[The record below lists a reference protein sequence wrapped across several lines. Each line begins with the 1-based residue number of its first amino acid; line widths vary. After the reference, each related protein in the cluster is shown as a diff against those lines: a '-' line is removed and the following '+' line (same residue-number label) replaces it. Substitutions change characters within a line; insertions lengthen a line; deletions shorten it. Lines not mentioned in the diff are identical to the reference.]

1 MRPAELRAIS
11 ESAARLLTYP
21 EVKANLKEQLAPEF
35 QDLAMKL
42 CLIFVSSRI
51 CELSSLEERREVI
64 DTYPEDDGLLI
75 GIRDEVKFGV
85 QRLWKR
91 RHPPQQR
98 IANDRTRQGAGAEG
112 QRRVPSQGGLELF

>member
-1 MRPAELRAIS
+1 MISMQAAVHLR
-11 ESAARLLTYP
+11 YP
-21 EVKANLKEQLAPEF
+21 DIKAYLQEQLDPEF

-42 CLIFVSSRI
+42 CLIFVCSRI

-98 IANDRTRQGAGAEG
+98 IDDDRGRARSGAQG
-112 QRRVPSQGGLELF
+112 QCRVPAQGGLDFL

>member
-1 MRPAELRAIS
+1 MVPAELRLIAMQ
-11 ESAARLLTYP
+11 AAEHLRYHDI
-21 EVKANLKEQLAPEF
+21 KAFLKEQLDPEF

-64 DTYPEDDGLLI
+64 DTYPEDDGLLK
-75 GIRDEVKFGV
+75 GIQNEVRFGV

-91 RHPPQQR
+91 RHSQLNR
-98 IANDRTRQGAGAEG
+98 IDDDRHSARIRAQK
-112 QRRVPSQGGLELF
+112 

>member
-1 MRPAELRAIS
+1 MQAAEHLR
-11 ESAARLLTYP
+11 YP
-21 EVKANLKEQLAPEF
+21 DIKAYLQEQLAPEF

-42 CLIFVSSRI
+42 CLIFVSSHI
-51 CELSSLEERREVI
+51 CELSSLDERRAVI

>member
-1 MRPAELRAIS
+1 MQAAEHLRYPAIKKFLE
-11 ESAARLLTYP
+11 
-21 EVKANLKEQLAPEF
+21 EQLDPEM

-42 CLIFVSSRI
+42 CLIFVCSRI

-64 DTYPEDDGLLI
+64 DTYAEDDGLLI

-91 RHPPQQR
+91 RPPLQQR
-98 IANDRTRQGAGAEG
+98 ITDDRSRARSGAQG
-112 QRRVPSQGGLELF
+112 QCRVPAQRGMEFI

>member
-1 MRPAELRAIS
+1 MQAAEHLR
-11 ESAARLLTYP
+11 YP
-21 EVKANLKEQLAPEF
+21 DIKAYLQEQLAPEF

-98 IANDRTRQGAGAEG
+98 IDDDRGRARSGAQG
-112 QRRVPSQGGLELF
+112 QCRVPAQGGLDFL